1 MVRTGNQKKTTP
13 EIKQLFRR
21 NPNQILMA
29 LSIDKGLGCG
39 SWAHGISQEH
49 KGLQLAHSRGGMGI
63 CRWGPI
69 LPNQYT
75 QLGVSLF
82 TGRIWKKG
90 DQVSTNVW
98 RKLAQM
104 PWDDQE
110 HGHTGIQI
118 MDPPLMWPLES
129 DFTFPSLHLFIHN
142 IGDNSSYHIVW
153 LQRLAFHVQEHSRD
167 QLLILDSKLS
177 LCTSNFSCFYLYLLT
192 FTSYLRATLLQFYVQ
207 QNYL

>member
-82 TGRIWKKG
+82 TGRIWEERGPSQHKCLKEIG
-90 DQVSTNVW
+90 PNAVRWPRAWSHRDSNHGSTTYV
-98 RKLAQM
+98 
-104 PWDDQE
+104 
-110 HGHTGIQI
+110 
-118 MDPPLMWPLES
+118 
-129 DFTFPSLHLFIHN
+129 TF
-142 IGDNSSYHIVW
+142 GK
-153 LQRLAFHVQEHSRD
+153 R
-167 QLLILDSKLS
+167 
-177 LCTSNFSCFYLYLLT
+177 FYLPKSPSFHT
-192 FTSYLRATLLQFYVQ
+192 QHWR
-207 QNYL
+207 